1 MVSLPCLSSYTNYTL
16 SGAIKALMQR
26 KMQKMLKRRI
36 FRLSDIEYGVDVVYT
51 GSCTLEGYLWW
62 RENMCIVIMMY

>member
-1 MVSLPCLSSYTNYTL
+1 MKGLNV
-16 SGAIKALMQR
+16 KKVQEMF
-26 KMQKMLKRRI
+26 KRWS

>member
-1 MVSLPCLSSYTNYTL
+1 
-16 SGAIKALMQR
+16 MQR
-26 KMQKMLKRRI
+26 KMQEMLERRI

-62 RENMCIVIMMY
+62 REDMCIVIMMY